1 MIEGHEQ
8 AMSTVTLSLISH
20 TNVGKT
26 TLARTILRRDIGEV
40 LDQAHVTEESEGFD
54 LVAHGDDALR
64 LWDTPGLGDS
74 ARLMDRLK
82 HQGNPLGWFLHQI
95 WDRYRDRPLYSSQQ
109 AVRNIR
115 AEADV
120 ILYLVNASE
129 DPGDAGYVAYEM
141 ELLGW
146 MEKPVMVLLNQ
157 TGVGKEEERVEVW
170 RQALAKW
177 PIVQDFLPLDAFTRC
192 WVQEGILLERV
203 SKLLSEAR
211 QPVMHGLQN
220 VWQERNLGVFESSS
234 KAVSDYL
241 LRASGDLEVLD
252 GQSPGKTE
260 ERRAT
265 RVLSQ
270 RLDEAT
276 TLLMDQLIE
285 EHGLEGRFQ
294 TVARD
299 RLREDFDLPGAAALS
314 ASRTTILGAA
324 MGGAAGGLVA
334 DVAVGGLTFGGG
346 AVAGALLGAAG
357 AAGLRKGYQFVRGED
372 VQQVRW
378 SDEFLKNLYRQSI
391 LRYLAVAHFGRGRGA
406 WRETGNPER
415 WSGLVEGALEGR
427 QETLSSAVD
436 QARDGEDSSVF
447 PDLTKSTLLDI
458 LSEGYPEAAHF
469 LGRDLQPTTDSTE
482 PRENPE

>member
-1 MIEGHEQ
+1 
-8 AMSTVTLSLISH
+8 MSTVTLSLISH

-82 HQGNPLGWFLHQI
+82 HQGNPLGWFLHQV

-129 DPGDAGYVAYEM
+129 DPGDAGYVDYEM

-146 MEKPVMVLLNQ
+146 MDKPVMVLLNQ
-157 TGVGKEEERVEVW
+157 TGVGREEERVEVW
-170 RQALAKW
+170 RRALTKW

-192 WVQEGILLERV
+192 WVQEGILLDRV

-211 QPVMHGLQN
+211 RPVMHSLQG
-220 VWQERNLGVFESSS
+220 VWQERNLGVFETSSR
-234 KAVSDYL
+234 AVSDYI
-241 LRASGDLEVLD
+241 LRASSDVEVLD
-252 GQSPGKTE
+252 SQALGKTE

-372 VQQVRW
+372 VQEVRW
-378 SDEFLKNLYRQSI
+378 SSEFLKNLYRQSI
-391 LRYLAVAHFGRGRGA
+391 LRYLAVAHFGRGRGV

-415 WSGLVEGALEGR
+415 WSGLVEAALEGHH
-427 QETLSSAVD
+427 EALSSAVD
-436 QARDGEDSSVF
+436 QARDGEVSLVF
-447 PDLTKSTLLDI
+447 PDLTRSTLLEV

-469 LGRDLQPTTDSTE
+469 LRRDLQPTKDSTE
-482 PRENPE
+482 FRENLE

>member
-1 MIEGHEQ
+1 
-8 AMSTVTLSLISH
+8 MSTVTLSLISH

-129 DPGDAGYVAYEM
+129 DPGDAGYVNYEM

-146 MEKPVMVLLNQ
+146 MDKPVMVLLNQ

-170 RQALAKW
+170 REALARW

-203 SKLLSEAR
+203 GRLLSEAR
-211 QPVMHGLQN
+211 QPVMRSLQA
-220 VWQERNLGVFESSS
+220 VWQERNLGVFDSSS
-234 KAVSDYL
+234 RAVSEYMQ
-241 LRASGDLEVLD
+241 RATADVEVLD
-252 GQSPGKTE
+252 PQALGKTE

-276 TLLMDQLIE
+276 AVLMDQLIE

-357 AAGLRKGYQFVRGED
+357 AAGLRKGYQFVRGDD

-378 SDEFLKNLYRQSI
+378 SAEFLKTLYRQSI

-415 WSGLVEGALEGR
+415 WSGLVEKALADR
-427 QETLSSAVD
+427 QQTLASAVE
-436 QARDGEDSSVF
+436 QAREDQDNEGF
-447 PDLTKSTLLDI
+447 APITKSTLLDV

-469 LGRDLQPTTDSTE
+469 LRPELSSATGATQAE
-482 PRENPE
+482 ENQQ

>member
-1 MIEGHEQ
+1 
-8 AMSTVTLSLISH
+8 
-20 TNVGKT
+20 
-26 TLARTILRRDIGEV
+26 
-40 LDQAHVTEESEGFD
+40 
-54 LVAHGDDALR
+54 
-64 LWDTPGLGDS
+64 
-74 ARLMDRLK
+74 
-82 HQGNPLGWFLHQI
+82 
-95 WDRYRDRPLYSSQQ
+95 
-109 AVRNIR
+109 
-115 AEADV
+115 
-120 ILYLVNASE
+120 
-129 DPGDAGYVAYEM
+129 
-141 ELLGW
+141 
-146 MEKPVMVLLNQ
+146 MVLLNQ